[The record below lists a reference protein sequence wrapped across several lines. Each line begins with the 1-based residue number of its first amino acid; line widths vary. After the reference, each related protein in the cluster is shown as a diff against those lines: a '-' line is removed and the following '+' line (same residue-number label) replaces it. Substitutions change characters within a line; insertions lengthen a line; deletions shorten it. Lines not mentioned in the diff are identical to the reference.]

1 MVKYSSSHEGRVL
14 TMTSPDQADEMHEV
28 IRRGPM
34 TIMLIYSNSCP
45 HCHTYMPLWKQ
56 LCAQRQKKANMI
68 SMEADVYHQTDM
80 AKKKS
85 VDGVPTVLFVNKK
98 GEITEGKDIRNS
110 ELMTTAVQHG
120 VTEDVA
126 VKRQT
131 SAKSS
136 PSSQSS
142 QKLTASDPIFDVKQT
157 ASESDSMS
165 SFMTSEPPTPGS
177 RVVRNPLPPVP
188 AQVVPSPQRGG
199 AMMPPTQSGGSPWAA
214 FVAAARQAGPA
225 VALLGAYGLIPRT
238 ERSSG
243 LGPARRSTRRRR
255 RLHRSRRNKTRR
267 S

>member
-1 MVKYSSSHEGRVL
+1 MVKYSSSTEGRVL

-68 SMEADVYHQTDM
+68 SMEADVYQQTAM

-126 VKRQT
+126 AKR
-131 SAKSS
+131 
-136 PSSQSS
+136 QSS
-142 QKLTASDPIFDVKQT
+142 QTLTASDPIFDVKQT
-157 ASESDSMS
+157 SSDSASDPMS

-177 RVVRNPLPPVP
+177 RVVRNPLPAVP